1 MRISYWSSDVGSSD
15 LSLYDLPQACGATTR
30 HKEAEGSS
38 YYRHFH
44 MGLLRADG
52 SPKAALPVFAQ
63 LEGQMGICQWFHFE
77 DPRLDDAVNW
87 LRRLGVRKLRT
98 GLSWA
103 DWFRPGALEWFEIGR
118 EHV

>member
-1 MRISYWSSDVGSSD
+1 
-15 LSLYDLPQACGATTR
+15 
-30 HKEAEGSS
+30 
-38 YYRHFH
+38 

-103 DWFRPGALEWFEIGR
+103 DWFRPGALEWFDRQMKRWRSSTSPRSE
-118 EHV
+118 EHTSELTSLMSNQYDVVCS

>member
-1 MRISYWSSDVGSSD
+1 MRISDWSSDVCSSD
-15 LSLYDLPQACGATTR
+15 LTEVGVSSFGSEEVQAWGVAKTAQLLAGRKAPVHWYSLYDLPQAWGATTR

-63 LEGQMGICQWFHFE
+63 LEGQI
-77 DPRLDDAVNW
+77 DRKSTRLN
-87 LRRLGVRKLRT
+87 
-98 GLSWA
+98 SS
-103 DWFRPGALEWFEIGR
+103 
-118 EHV
+118 H